1 MNALKNFALYLR
13 ITGSST
19 IARRYFVVNGF
30 DGALAMLGIIMGF
43 YANGGAELEVII
55 SACLGATIALGMSGI
70 SSAYISEAAER
81 KQELKTL
88 EDAMVSDLQQS
99 AHGRAARLVPLWIGL
114 VNGLAPLLIA
124 LVIMLPL
131 WLARG
136 TNHSPVD
143 ALTTS
148 IGVTLL
154 IIFLLGVFLGRIS
167 ATFWLWAGLRALLL
181 ALLTGGAILMLTPT
195 S

>member
-1 MNALKNFALYLR
+1 MKTFSQLPFYLR
-13 ITGSST
+13 ITRSGT

-43 YANGGAELEVII
+43 YASGSATLEVII
-55 SACLGATIALGMSGI
+55 SACLGATIALGMSGL
-70 SSAYISEAAER
+70 SSAYISESAER
-81 KQELKTL
+81 KQELEAL

-114 VNGLAPLLIA
+114 VNGLAPLLIS
-124 LVIMLPL
+124 LIIMLPL

-136 TNHSPVD
+136 TSHSPQS
-143 ALTTS
+143 ALTAC
-148 IGVTLL
+148 IAITLL

-167 ATFWLWAGLRALLL
+167 ATFWLWAGLRTLLVALV
-181 ALLTGGAILMLTPT
+181 TGGVILLLTPT
-195 S
+195 